1 MLNRLGIELR
11 DLNRPARPITMP
23 AFNLPV
29 VDDGAERREIAARF
43 AEHPVG
49 GNLEALSV
57 GRDVIIT
64 KRLFAKV
71 AKM

>member
-1 MLNRLGIELR
+1 MINRLGIELR

-43 AEHPVG
+43 AEH
-49 GNLEALSV
+49 
-57 GRDVIIT
+57 RI
-64 KRLFAKV
+64 V
-71 AKM
+71 AKGPHCVGSGGTGRAGNV